1 MASPLPMGFFTTKQQ
16 APEQQKSRYGRFAL
30 RITVR
35 TSQPLQ
41 PAPAAPAQ
49 SSMGSAAPSKANS
62 ISTSLSRN
70 MPVDSPAVLQR
81 TRFVAS
87 SRKLGLGAY
96 GAVLAGTDLCT
107 GEQVAIKIIPDG
119 RMKPSNLEREVA
131 MLRRLSDTRHPGL
144 CHFHAHIRPEEA
156 KAGEIKVEDSS
167 TTPLTNPLHHY
178 HFLVMEA
185 CRGGELF
192 EFVIKKNG
200 LAEAVS
206 APLFAQLVD
215 AVRTAHSLGI
225 AHRDLKLENVLLC
238 GHEGEPEAMQ
248 LKVVDWGLAHQ
259 HAISADGLVLPELL
273 HSRCGSRSYMA
284 PEVTNKQFP
293 MVRGTGYDGFLADT
307 WSLGV
312 CLFAIHLGF
321 FPFEH
326 ADAEVDWRARRVVE
340 AQGRGES
347 TMRTIFSFYPHK
359 PLEDA
364 FSASLL
370 QLLDRLL
377 VFDPSRRATI
387 AEAAAHPWLACH
399 MHAPPP
405 PWAPFIPTRLPPSPS
420 PWAPFI
426 PTRLPPSA
434 RALGLLEPKTASHTS
449 TGSAAMCSV
458 SYSASRDGTTSS
470 SSTSAISSIAVR
482 LERQD
487 STSTAYSV
495 GSSVGSSVVHSVARL
510 HALEAA
516 QAARETLWLPGPL
529 PGPEDSDASGGMRY
543 AVAGGARRHRS
554 EERAGL
560 QHGDRPAGASGPS
573 AGLRGHVDPL
583 QARGGTWIHCGG
595 GTGEHGDTPRGHV
608 DPLSSPRGWNV
619 TPEQRSTLE
628 AFFEKVDLTSC
639 TMIAL

>member
-1 MASPLPMGFFTTKQQ
+1 MGIFTTTKQQ
-16 APEQQKSRYGRFAL
+16 QPPFPEQQKSRYERMAL
-30 RITVR
+30 LLTMR
-35 TSQPLQ
+35 TSQSPQ
-41 PAPAAPAQ
+41 PAPAALTQ
-49 SSMGSAAPSKANS
+49 SSMGLVASSKAAAQAKS
-62 ISTSLSRN
+62 TSTSLNRN
-70 MPVDSPAVLQR
+70 MPVASPAVIQR

-119 RMKPSNLEREVA
+119 RMKPANLEREVA
-131 MLRRLSDTRHPGL
+131 VLRRLSDTRHPAL

-178 HFLVMEA
+178 HFLVLEA

-206 APLFAQLVD
+206 APLFAQLVG

-238 GHEGEPEAMQ
+238 GQEGEPGAMQ

-259 HAISADGLVLPELL
+259 HAISADGLVLPEML

-293 MVRGTGYDGFLADT
+293 QVSGSGYDGFLADT

-326 ADAEVDWRARRVVE
+326 ADAEADWRARRVVE

-359 PLEDA
+359 PLEEA

-405 PWAPFIPTRLPPSPS
+405 PWAPLVPTWLPPS
-420 PWAPFI
+420 
-426 PTRLPPSA
+426 LPLA
-434 RALGLLEPKTASHTS
+434 RAPGLLEPKTASLTS
-449 TGSAAMCSV
+449 TGSAALCSV
-458 SYSASRDGTTSS
+458 SHSAWRGGTTSS

-487 STSTAYSV
+487 STCTAHSV

-516 QAARETLWLPGPL
+516 AFTAQAARDTLWLPGPL
-529 PGPEDSDASGGMRY
+529 PGPDDSDASGGMRF

-554 EERAGL
+554 EEHAGL
-560 QHGDRPAGASGPS
+560 RLGDRP
-573 AGLRGHVDPL
+573 RGHVDPL
-583 QARGGTWIHCGG
+583 QARGGTWTHRG
-595 GTGEHGDTPRGHV
+595 GTEEHGDRPRGHV
-608 DPLSSPRGWNV
+608 DPLSSPRWNV
-619 TPEQRSTLE
+619 TPEQRNTLE
-628 AFFEKVDLTSC
+628 AFFEKVDLTAC
-639 TMIAL
+639 TMISL

>member
-1 MASPLPMGFFTTKQQ
+1 MGIFAMTKQQ
-16 APEQQKSRYGRFAL
+16 QPPLPEQQKSRYERMAL
-30 RITVR
+30 LLTMR
-35 TSQPLQ
+35 TSQSPQ
-41 PAPAAPAQ
+41 PAPAALTQ
-49 SSMGSAAPSKANS
+49 SSMGSVASSKAAAQAKS
-62 ISTSLSRN
+62 TSTSLNRN
-70 MPVDSPAVLQR
+70 MPVASPAVIQR

-119 RMKPSNLEREVA
+119 RMKPANLEREVA
-131 MLRRLSDTRHPGL
+131 VLRRLSDTRHPAL

-178 HFLVMEA
+178 HFLVLEA

-206 APLFAQLVD
+206 APLFAQLVG
-215 AVRTAHSLGI
+215 AVRTAHTLGI

-238 GHEGEPEAMQ
+238 GQEGEPGAMQ

-259 HAISADGLVLPELL
+259 HAISADGLVLPEML

-293 MVRGTGYDGFLADT
+293 QVSGSGYDGFLADT

-326 ADAEVDWRARRVVE
+326 ADAEADWRARRVVE

-359 PLEDA
+359 PLEEA

-405 PWAPFIPTRLPPSPS
+405 PWAPLVPTWLPPSP
-420 PWAPFI
+420 P
-426 PTRLPPSA
+426 LA
-434 RALGLLEPKTASHTS
+434 RAPGLLEPKTASLTS
-449 TGSAAMCSV
+449 TGSAALCSV
-458 SYSASRDGTTSS
+458 SHSASRGGTTSS

-482 LERQD
+482 LERLD
-487 STSTAYSV
+487 STSTAHSV

-516 QAARETLWLPGPL
+516 AFTAQAARDTLWLPGPL
-529 PGPEDSDASGGMRY
+529 PGPDDSDASGGMRF

-554 EERAGL
+554 EE
-560 QHGDRPAGASGPS
+560 H
-573 AGLRGHVDPL
+573 AGLRL
-583 QARGGTWIHCGG
+583 
-595 GTGEHGDTPRGHV
+595 GDRPRGHV
-608 DPLSSPRGWNV
+608 DPLSSPRWNV
-619 TPEQRSTLE
+619 TPEQRNTLE
-628 AFFEKVDLTSC
+628 AFFEKVDLTAC
-639 TMIAL
+639 TMISL